1 MNCKDC
7 SAEAGAC
14 VCHQGEPCA
23 MCTKVVK
30 AAEKALEAA
39 IEAVLKD
46 SKVLEVTGVL

>member
-23 MCTKVVK
+23 MCPKVVK
-30 AAEKALEAA
+30 AAEEA

-46 SKVLEVTGVL
+46 FKVLEVTGIL

>member
-14 VCHQGEPCA
+14 VCRQGEPCA
-23 MCTKVVK
+23 MCPKVAK
-30 AAEKALEAA
+30 AAEKA

-46 SKVLEVTGVL
+46 SKVLEMTGIL

>member
-23 MCTKVVK
+23 MCPKVAK
-30 AAEKALEAA
+30 AADEA

-46 SKVLEVTGVL
+46 FKVLEVTGIL